1 MSNTVYI
8 ATSLDGYIARKDGNI
23 DWLMEIPNPDNDDY
37 GFSSFM
43 ERIDGI
49 IMGRNTFEVVLSFG
63 EWPYSK
69 PVFVLSNTLKTI
81 PIECTGKAEII
92 KGTLKT
98 ITESLNKKGFK
109 NLYIDGGKTIQSFL
123 KENLI
128 DEIIITRIPII
139 LGSGIPL
146 FVEMDIEIRFEHVN
160 TEILNDHLVKS
171 SYVRKS

>member
-171 SYVRKS
+171 SYVRKN